1 MSGLF
6 VYISNAESREIG
18 VYGLNPANG
27 DLTQVESVPVS
38 GNVFPLAVSPDR
50 RFLYAALRTEPYT
63 VVSFAIDASTGC
75 LTALGSAPLPDSMA
89 YISTDRSG
97 SYLLA
102 ASYPGNKLSVSPIG
116 ANGFVQPPQSVLRTE
131 MNAHC
136 VVTDASN
143 RFVFCST
150 LGSDVVMQFRFDAS
164 TGALVANSPATV
176 KVAPGAGP
184 RHLALHPNNRYVY
197 LLNELDAS
205 LYAFEM
211 DPDSG
216 TLQEIQT
223 VSAQPRAFL
232 SASAA
237 ADLHL
242 TPDGAFIYASVRAS
256 NTLAVF
262 RVDSATGRL
271 EPEGQYATEEMPRGF
286 NIDPYGR
293 YLICVGQ
300 RSHSATVYAID
311 QQTGALT
318 ALRSYPVGQSPNWV
332 EIVRLP

>member
-18 VYGLNPANG
+18 VYGLDSAKG
-27 DLTQVESVPVS
+27 DLIHIESVPVS

-50 RFLYAALRTEPYT
+50 RFLYAALRTEPFT

-75 LTALGSAPLPDSMA
+75 LTELGSAPLPDSMA
-89 YISTDRSG
+89 YISTDRTG
-97 SYLLA
+97 RYLLA

-116 ANGFVQPPQSVLRTE
+116 AHGFVQPPQSVMRTE
-131 MNAHC
+131 LNAHC
-136 VVTDASN
+136 VITDASN
-143 RFVFCST
+143 RFVFCTT
-150 LGSDVVMQFRFDAS
+150 LGSDVVMQFRFDAAKGVL
-164 TGALVANSPATV
+164 TANAPATV

-184 RHLALHPNNRYVY
+184 RHLALHPNNHYVY

-211 DPDSG
+211 DPVAG
-216 TLQEIQT
+216 TLQELQT
-223 VSAQPRAFL
+223 VSAQPL
-232 SASAA
+232 EPLEKPAA

-242 TPDGAFIYASVRAS
+242 TPNGAFIYASVRAS
-256 NTLAVF
+256 NTLAAF
-262 RVDSATGRL
+262 RVDPATGRL
-271 EPEGQYATEEMPRGF
+271 EPAGQYVTEEMPRGF

-293 YLICVGQ
+293 YLICVCQ
-300 RSHSATVYAID
+300 RSHSATVYAIE
-311 QQTGALT
+311 QETGALA

-332 EIVRLP
+332 EVVRLP

>member
-1 MSGLF
+1 MSGLL

-18 VYGLNPANG
+18 VYSLDPVNG
-27 DLTQVESVPVS
+27 DLAHIESVQVS

-50 RFLYAALRTEPYT
+50 RFLYAALRTEPFT

-75 LTALGSAPLPDSMA
+75 LTQLGSAPLPDSMA

-97 SYLLA
+97 RFLLA
-102 ASYPGNKLSVSPIG
+102 ASYPGNKLSVSPI

-131 MNAHC
+131 LNAHC
-136 VVTDASN
+136 VITDASN

-150 LGSDVVMQFRFDAS
+150 LGSDVVMQFRFDAP
-164 TGALVANSPATV
+164 TGALTANVPATV
-176 KVAPGAGP
+176 KIAPGAGP
-184 RHLALHPNNRYVY
+184 RHLALHPNNRHVY

-211 DPDSG
+211 DPNTG
-216 TLQEIQT
+216 TLREVQT
-223 VSAQPRAFL
+223 VSAQPPQPL
-232 SASAA
+232 EKPAA
-237 ADLHL
+237 ADLHV
-242 TPDGAFIYASVRAS
+242 TPDGAFIYGSVRAS
-256 NTLAVF
+256 NTLAAF
-262 RVDSATGRL
+262 HADPETGRL
-271 EPEGQYATEEMPRGF
+271 EPAGQYATEEMPRGF
-286 NIDPYGR
+286 NVDPFGR
-293 YLICVGQ
+293 YLVCVGQ

-311 QQTGALT
+311 QHTGALT

>member
-18 VYGLNPANG
+18 IYGLDPASG
-27 DLTQVESVPVS
+27 DLTHVENVSVS

-50 RFLYAALRTEPYT
+50 RFLYAALRTEPFS

-75 LTALGSAPLPDSMA
+75 LTELGSAPLPDSMA
-89 YISTDRSG
+89 YISTDRTG
-97 SYLLA
+97 RYLLA

-116 ANGFVQPPQSVLRTE
+116 AHGFMQPPQSVLRTE
-131 MNAHC
+131 LNAHC
-136 VVTDASN
+136 VITDASN

-150 LGSDVVMQFRFDAS
+150 LGSDVVMQFRFDAA
-164 TGALVANSPATV
+164 TGALIANAPATV

-184 RHLALHPNNRYVY
+184 RHLALHPNNRHVY
-197 LLNELDAS
+197 LLSELDAS

-211 DPDSG
+211 DPTNG
-216 TLQEIQT
+216 TLREIQT
-223 VSAQPRAFL
+223 VSALAEPL
-232 SASAA
+232 EKPAA
-237 ADLHL
+237 ADLHV
-242 TPDGAFIYASVRAS
+242 TPDGAYIYASVRTS
-256 NTLAVF
+256 NTLAAF
-262 RVDSATGRL
+262 RVDAATGRL
-271 EPEGQYATEEMPRGF
+271 EPVGHFSTEEMPRGF

-293 YLICVGQ
+293 HLICVGQ

-311 QQTGALT
+311 QQSGALNP
-318 ALRSYPVGQSPNWV
+318 LRTYPVGQSPNWV

>member
-1 MSGLF
+1 MSGAF

-18 VYGLNPANG
+18 VYGLDSASG
-27 DLTQVESVPVS
+27 DLIHIESVPVS

-50 RFLYAALRTEPYT
+50 RFLYAALRTEPFT
-63 VVSFAIDASTGC
+63 VVSFAIDASTGR
-75 LTALGSAPLPDSMA
+75 LTELGRAPLPDSMA

-97 SYLLA
+97 RYLLA
-102 ASYPGNKLSVSPIG
+102 ASYPGSKLSVSPSG
-116 ANGFVQPPQSVLRTE
+116 AHGFVQPPQSVLRTE
-131 MNAHC
+131 LNAHC
-136 VVTDASN
+136 VIADASN

-150 LGSDVVMQFRFDAS
+150 LGSDVVMQFRFDAA
-164 TGALVANSPATV
+164 TGVLTANAPATV

-184 RHLALHPNNRYVY
+184 RHLALHPNNHYVY

-211 DPDSG
+211 DPVAG
-216 TLQEIQT
+216 TLQELQT
-223 VSAQPRAFL
+223 VSAQPL
-232 SASAA
+232 EPLEKPAA

-242 TPDGAFIYASVRAS
+242 TPNGAFIYASVRAS
-256 NTLAVF
+256 NTLAAF
-262 RVDSATGRL
+262 RVDSETGRL
-271 EPEGQYATEEMPRGF
+271 ESAGQYATEEMPRGF

-300 RSHSATVYAID
+300 RSHSATVYAIE
-311 QQTGALT
+311 QETGALA

>member
-1 MSGLF
+1 MSRLV

-18 VYGLNPANG
+18 VYSLDAANG
-27 DLTQVESVPVS
+27 DLAHVESVQVS

-50 RFLYAALRTEPYT
+50 RFLYAALRTEPFT
-63 VVSFAIDASTGC
+63 AVSFAIDASTGC
-75 LTALGSAPLPDSMA
+75 LTQLGSAPLPDSMA
-89 YISTDRSG
+89 YISTDRTG
-97 SYLLA
+97 RYLLA

-116 ANGFVQPPQSVLRTE
+116 ANGFVQPTQSVLRTE
-131 MNAHC
+131 LNAHC
-136 VVTDASN
+136 VITDASN

-150 LGSDVVMQFRFDAS
+150 LRSDVVMQFRFDAA
-164 TGALVANSPATV
+164 TGALTANSPATV

-184 RHLALHPNNRYVY
+184 RHLALHPNNRHVY

-211 DPDSG
+211 DPASG
-216 TLQEIQT
+216 TLRELQA
-223 VSAQPRAFL
+223 VSAEPPEPIEKP
-232 SASAA
+232 AA

-256 NTLAVF
+256 NTLAAF
-262 RVDSATGRL
+262 RVDAANGHL
-271 EPEGQYATEEMPRGF
+271 EPAGQYATEEMPRGF

-300 RSHSATVYAID
+300 RSNSATVYAID
-311 QQTGALT
+311 QQTGALS

>member
-1 MSGLF
+1 MSGVF

-18 VYGLNPANG
+18 VYGLESANG
-27 DLTQVESVPVS
+27 DLIHIESVPVS

-50 RFLYAALRTEPYT
+50 RFLYAALRTEPFT
-63 VVSFAIDASTGC
+63 VVSFAIDASTGR
-75 LTALGSAPLPDSMA
+75 LTQLGSAPLPDSMA

-97 SYLLA
+97 RYLLA

-116 ANGFVQPPQSVLRTE
+116 AHGFVQPPQSVLRTE
-131 MNAHC
+131 LNAHC
-136 VVTDASN
+136 VIADASN

-150 LGSDVVMQFRFDAS
+150 LGSDVVMQFLFDAA
-164 TGALVANSPATV
+164 TGVLTANAPATV

-184 RHLALHPNNRYVY
+184 RHLALHPNNHYVY

-211 DPDSG
+211 DPVAG
-216 TLQEIQT
+216 TLQELQT
-223 VSAQPRAFL
+223 VSAQPL
-232 SASAA
+232 EPLEKPAA

-242 TPDGAFIYASVRAS
+242 TPNGAFIYASVRAS
-256 NTLAVF
+256 NTLAAF
-262 RVDSATGRL
+262 RVDPTTGRL
-271 EPEGQYATEEMPRGF
+271 EPAGQYITEEMPRGF

-300 RSHSATVYAID
+300 RSHSATVYAIE
-311 QQTGALT
+311 QETGALA